1 MFNKRNSESNVLK
14 SKLQNCPIFQDLS
27 GSELKALLSTV
38 HIRNYSSGEKIFD
51 DGTIGLCFNLI
62 VKGSVKI
69 ISEKGEKDEVVREFA
84 EGGYFSEVHLF
95 SETTHTVSCVAGEI
109 SSLLILA
116 KPDFDELVK
125 MNSKLGNK
133 VLLRFLEFFGN
144 KLEELY
150 NENKELRK
158 RLLH

>member
-1 MFNKRNSESNVLK
+1 MFKRKSENDILLA
-14 SKLQNCPIFQDLS
+14 KLHDCPLFQDLS
-27 GSELKALLSTV
+27 NSELKTLLGSA
-38 HIRNYSSGEKIFD
+38 HIRNYSAEEKIFD
-51 DGTIGLCFNLI
+51 DGTIGLCFYLI
-62 VKGSVKI
+62 VKGSVNI
-69 ISEKGEKDEVVREFA
+69 VSVRNEKTEVIREFT

-95 SETTHTVSCVAGEI
+95 SETAHTVSCIAREI

-133 VLLRFLEFFGN
+133 VLLRFLEFFGK

-150 NENKELRK
+150 LENRELK
-158 RLLH
+158 TRLDL